1 MEEKDE
7 KEEIKEIK
15 EKKKEEI
22 KEEKKEEIKEEK
34 KEEIKKEIKKE
45 IKEEIKK
52 ENNNIINEN
61 ENIIKDKNYYK
72 EKVKVFMNINLK
84 DPDYLN
90 IIEKNSDSLFKYVD
104 ENTISNWENILQNE
118 ELLNID
124 DQINSVEKDTSF
136 QKVIQ
141 NDCNRTRVRESILLE
156 NFKGTLENILTY
168 YCKTKNVYYK
178 QGLNEIYGPLLL
190 IKYKYK
196 QLTLSKIFSLGEAL
210 IDQFLPNYFYEKEL
224 YSLKSALGLLLILIR
239 YHEPSVYNRLD
250 SMEIIP
256 EMYATNWVMTYSV
269 GKLKLDI
276 VYNLWNYIITIN
288 DPLFLHFYF
297 VALIINNRELIINCD
312 KPLLPTLISSLTIT
326 SNEELNSVIEK
337 AKELRKQTPYSFR
350 ILADNLGF
358 LICKNK
364 NVKKNFE
371 KYKPLSLPAMPIF
384 PLEVFYITNHSEIDC
399 PDEYCKNCRKIRNQN
414 NLGFVVVDKLEN
426 YNKNYKCEKC
436 QLKIEKNMKF
446 FLLDLRILEY
456 GLNKEENESD
466 KTGYLPLMIN
476 VDQDELKSEEI
487 NDIISKRYINER
499 GLFHFIFLTTST
511 DAFLTFE
518 EKFYKINISEE
529 DEKKIMFGLMEKKA
543 EKELNFD
550 SEKISKK
557 QIFKL
562 KEYDNLKK
570 ILKGLQ
576 KQNYPYV
583 GFVYGGF
590 DLLHKKSIEY
600 NIELLFHN
608 EKTCILCNEKR
619 KNIQKG
625 KKDNKEQKEEK
636 KELYNQLWEHK
647 KKIKYQNLNEA
658 FKNPKTTSIYFGTLI
673 NYKNKK
679 LGSEKIQLLIVLKK
693 SEFKIELYK
702 FLKNDIE
709 LISKSGYYGLGI
721 DDERKDI
728 ELILI
733 EEIRVIDVLGLNVDK
748 KPRNVI
754 KFLIRNYEDDTDKKK
769 DNKIMPSFEIIIDFS
784 SNNDSKDFIHKF
796 KDMSE
801 EFKKKLKK
809 KKKNK

>member
-1 MEEKDE
+1 MEIGNLKAEN
-7 KEEIKEIK
+7 
-15 EKKKEEI
+15 
-22 KEEKKEEIKEEK
+22 EEKKEE
-34 KEEIKKEIKKE
+34 
-45 IKEEIKK
+45 
-52 ENNNIINEN
+52 NNNIIINVN
-61 ENIIKDKNYYK
+61 DNIIKDKNYYK
-72 EKVKVFMNINLK
+72 EKVKFFMNINLK
-84 DPDYLN
+84 DPDYIN
-90 IIEKNSDSLFKYVD
+90 IIEKQSDILFKYVD
-104 ENTISNWENILQNE
+104 ENIISNWENILQNE

-124 DQINSVEKDTSF
+124 DQINSIQKDTSF

-141 NDCNRTRVRESILLE
+141 NDCNRTRVRESILLD
-156 NFKGTLENILTY
+156 NFKEILENILTY
-168 YCKTKNVYYK
+168 YCKTKKVYYK
-178 QGLNEIYGPLLL
+178 QGLNEIFGPLLL
-190 IKYKYK
+190 IKYKYQK
-196 QLTLSKIFSLGEAL
+196 LSLSKIFSLGEAF

-224 YSLKSALGLLLILIR
+224 YSLKSSLGLLLILLR
-239 YHEPSVYNRLD
+239 YHEPSVYYRLD
-250 SMEIIP
+250 SMDIIP
-256 EMYATNWVMTYSV
+256 EMYATNWVMTYSI

-297 VALIINNRELIINCD
+297 VAMIINNRELIINCD
-312 KPLLPTLISSLTIT
+312 KSLLHTLVSSLTIT
-326 SNEELNSVIEK
+326 SNEELNTVIEK
-337 AKELRKQTPYSFR
+337 AKELRMQTPFSFR

-358 LICKNK
+358 LIVKNK

-399 PDEYCKNCRKIRNQN
+399 PDEDCKNCRKVRNKN
-414 NLGFVVVDKLEN
+414 NLGFVVVDKIDN

-499 GLFHFIFLTTST
+499 GQYHFIFLTTST

-518 EKFYKINISEE
+518 EKFYKVNISEE

-550 SEKISKK
+550 SEKLSKK

-570 ILKGLQ
+570 ILKALQ
-576 KQNYPYV
+576 KQNYPYI

-590 DLLHKKSIEY
+590 DLLHRKSIEY

-608 EKTCILCNEKR
+608 EKTCILCNAR
-619 KNIQKG
+619 KKVIPKG
-625 KKDNKEQKEEK
+625 KKDVKEQKEEK
-636 KELYNQLWEHK
+636 NELYNQLWEHK

-658 FKNPKTTSIYFGTLI
+658 FQNPKTTSIYFGVLI

-679 LGSEKIQLLIVLKK
+679 LENEKIQLLIVLKE

-721 DDERKDI
+721 DNEQKDI
-728 ELILI
+728 ELTLI
-733 EEIRVIDVLGLNVDK
+733 EEITVLNVLGLNTDK
-748 KPRNVI
+748 KAKNII
-754 KFLIRNYEDDTDKKK
+754 KFLIRNYDDDTDKKK
-769 DNKIMPSFEIIIDFS
+769 DNKIMPSSEIVIDFS
-784 SNNDSKDFIHKF
+784 STYDSKDFFHKF
-796 KDMSE
+796 KNMSE
-801 EFKKKLKK
+801 AFKIQFKN